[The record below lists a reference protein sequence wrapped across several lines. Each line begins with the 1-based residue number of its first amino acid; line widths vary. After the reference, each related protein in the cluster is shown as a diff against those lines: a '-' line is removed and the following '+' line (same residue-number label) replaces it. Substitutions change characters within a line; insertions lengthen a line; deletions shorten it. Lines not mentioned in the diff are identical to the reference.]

1 MSEDIVRR
9 LRWLMGSEAGCK
21 DLRIAM
27 IAKLAID
34 EIEKLREHRRRC
46 HKDIT
51 TAMNRVQMEV
61 VSDMQREI
69 DALRAAP
76 EGTAP

>member
-1 MSEDIVRR
+1 MSEDILRR

-21 DLRIAM
+21 DLRISM

-61 VSDMQREI
+61 VADMQREI
-69 DALRAAP
+69 DALREEL
-76 EGTAP
+76 EGVTP

>member
-9 LRWLMGSEAGCK
+9 LRWLMGSEAGCR

-46 HKDIT
+46 HKDIA

-61 VSDMQREI
+61 VADMQREI
-69 DALRAAP
+69 DALRTAT
-76 EGTAP
+76 EGATP